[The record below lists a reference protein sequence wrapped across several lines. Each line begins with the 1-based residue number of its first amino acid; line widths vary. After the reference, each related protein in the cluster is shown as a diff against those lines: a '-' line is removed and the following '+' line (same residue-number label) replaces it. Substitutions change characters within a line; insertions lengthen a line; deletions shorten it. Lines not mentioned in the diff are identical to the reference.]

1 MKVTIG
7 NSTFLMLNMLV
18 VYKKGKPNTFF
29 LLPRNGIYSLTQCNP
44 FPIYVIFVHTQSSL
58 VPPPHHTEP
67 NVNPGHQCSVSPGL
81 PKSLWPI
88 EKKTK
93 WRSIAIGFHLIIVDH
108 LKIKWQI
115 QTWVVETLK
124 NQMKTNWR
132 SNINQIYFHNYL
144 LI

>member
-1 MKVTIG
+1 MKVTIV

-67 NVNPGHQCSVSPGL
+67 NVNPGHQCSVFPGL
-81 PKSLWPI
+81 K
-88 EKKTK
+88 
-93 WRSIAIGFHLIIVDH
+93 
-108 LKIKWQI
+108 
-115 QTWVVETLK
+115 VETPK
-124 NQMKTNWR
+124 
-132 SNINQIYFHNYL
+132 
-144 LI
+144 LIMVDDGLQTPPRQTTDKPKEVL